1 MNEPLSE
8 SATLA
13 PGHAAAQHGPR
24 PLPLFLDLVRSQTE
38 GDPARRAAVLA
49 GLRAYQ
55 AAERAPRPPD
65 MPIVARAGRA
75 VLRDYGGAGPP
86 AVFVPSL
93 INPPFILDLAE
104 KNSLLRWLSGQGVR
118 PLLVDWGEPN
128 PPLTASGEGAHA
140 KHGGRAR
147 SEAEG
152 ERPRFAAAP
161 PPLGFAERSPS
172 PSKLGEDCDIAAHI
186 SDLLLPLLD
195 TLGEPA
201 HLVGYCRGG
210 TMALGAAMHAV
221 LRSLTLI
228 AAPWRFAGF
237 GPAARDDIGALWQA
251 AKPAAR
257 TMGLVPME
265 VLQSGFWR
273 LDPARTVGKYEAFG
287 RLDPSSDA
295 ARAFIALEDWANA
308 GAPLP
313 HAAGRE
319 LFEDFVGADVT
330 GRGEWRVGGEIA
342 DPAKLRVPTL
352 EFVSLN
358 DRIVP
363 AATSAR
369 LPGGRTLGLGHV
381 GMIVGSRARE
391 QLWEPLAAMLSQSQQ
406 N

>member
-8 SATLA
+8 STTLA

-65 MPIVARAGRA
+65 MQIVARAGRA

-104 KNSLLRWLSGQGVR
+104 ENSLLRWLSGQGVR

-128 PPLTASGEGAHA
+128 PPLTASGEGDHA
-140 KHGGRAR
+140 KHGGGAQ
-147 SEAEG
+147 SS
-152 ERPRFAAAP
+152 AAAVPGP
-161 PPLGFAERSPS
+161 PPPRPDGRGPPPRS
-172 PSKLGEDCDIAAHI
+172 GEDLDLASHV
-186 SDLLLPLLD
+186 DLLLPLLD

-201 HLVGYCRGG
+201 HLVGYCLGG

-237 GPAARDDIGALWQA
+237 GPAARDDIGVLWQTARPA
-251 AKPAAR
+251 AKAL
-257 TMGLVPME
+257 GLVPME

-330 GRGEWRVGGEIA
+330 GRGEWRVGGEII
-342 DPAKLRVPTL
+342 DPAKLRVQTL